1 MRIIPIIGLS
11 VISLALSG
19 CYFSRTHIHTTDGK
33 SYQIYGDGILLCEDS
48 QDCHIPQR
56 GTPHTLEL
64 EAVKNGNVVGRTTTK
79 REITTAS
86 VFWGF
91 LTYFVTLY
99 VYEAYPDDVYIPLDY
114 SNPVVNE
121 QLKYNNNNGFS
132 GGDSWNAS
140 PFQSGGSAW
149 DNGSS
154 AAPQAVRQQ
163 QPPASTPAPS
173 EYEGLQ
179 EY

>member
-1 MRIIPIIGLS
+1 MRTISIIGLS
-11 VISLALSG
+11 VLTLALSG
-19 CYFSRTHIHTTDGK
+19 CYLSRTHIHTTDGK

-48 QDCHIPQR
+48 QDCNIPQR

-114 SNPVVNE
+114 SNPMVNE
-121 QLKYNNNNGFS
+121 QIKNSNSGFS
-132 GGDSWNAS
+132 GGDSWNTS

-149 DNGSS
+149 DKGNT
-154 AAPQAVRQQ
+154 AAPQAVRQGQ
-163 QPPASTPAPS
+163 QPPPSTPAPS
-173 EYEGLQ
+173 DYEGLQ